1 MQAIYMSDSFVVV
14 QMQSAVQQ
22 AVQQAAD
29 APVVSNQAAQATGTH
44 PALTRLGFEIVDRRH
59 GREVYLDGAWA
70 ELFAQQLQAWQRQSP
85 TQEEV
90 EDTLDRYAALAHTPI
105 ALH

>member
-14 QMQSAVQQ
+14 QMQSAVE
-22 AVQQAAD
+22 QAAD
-29 APVVSNQAAQATGTH
+29 ARATSPEPTPPTGTH

-70 ELFAQQLQAWQRQSP
+70 DLFAQQIQAWQQQSP

-90 EDTLDRYAALAHTPI
+90 EDTLDRYAALAHTPV

>member
-14 QMQSAVQQ
+14 QMQSAVEQT
-22 AVQQAAD
+22 AD
-29 APVVSNQAAQATGTH
+29 AAAVSPPATPATATH
-44 PALTRLGFEIVDRRH
+44 PTLTRMGFEIVDRRH

-70 ELFAQQLQAWQRQSP
+70 ELFAQQIQAWQRQSP
-85 TQEEV
+85 SQEEV
-90 EDTLDRYAALAHTPI
+90 EDTLDRYAALAHTPV